1 MTSKTLPEGQLIS
14 SFLGYA
20 IIGCLLIYSPRWAV
34 SFAIAFVLT
43 GAFARVLIKIIPLNW
58 LEIVSGFIPLAW
70 IFAWIFLVILAQSKL
85 GVAAGAFA
93 GTVAWFGFWAVA
105 RRIAFDFAQTRFGSI
120 PVLVVFG
127 VTGAVNWF
135 VYGAVAGRVA
145 MAMTEGNFGA
155 VAVVVAWAWAWTWA
169 WFVFEA
175 LGGVVFGSMAWA
187 TAGII
192 LGAVLGVR
200 LDVVIWAW
208 TLTGVVA
215 GSISGAVSEA
225 GNQLLVSFNKLQ
237 TLAIMALTCFSG
249 LGLGW
254 LVGRLV
260 AQFFGAT

>member
-1 MTSKTLPEGQLIS
+1 MTSKIPEGQLIN

-20 IIGCLLIYSPRWAV
+20 TIGCLLIYFPRWGV

-43 GAFARVLIKIIPLNW
+43 GAIARVLIKILPMAW
-58 LEIVSGFIPLAW
+58 LDVVSGFIPVAW
-70 IFAWIFLVILAQSKL
+70 IFAWILLVILAESKL
-85 GVAAGAFA
+85 GVVAGAFA
-93 GTVAWFGFWAVA
+93 GIVAWFGFWAVA
-105 RRIAFDFAQTRFGSI
+105 RRIAFDFAQTRFGSV
-120 PVLVVFG
+120 PVLVVFA

-145 MAMTEGNFGA
+145 MTVTEGNFGA

-175 LGGVVFGSMAWA
+175 LGGIVLGSMAWA
-187 TAGII
+187 VAGVI
-192 LGAVLGVR
+192 LGGVLGIK

-225 GNQLLVSFNKLQ
+225 GNELLMSFSNLQ
-237 TLAIMALTCFSG
+237 TVAIMALTSLSG

-254 LVGRLV
+254 LISQVLV
-260 AQFFGAT
+260 RQFFGAI